1 MSVLKIKS
9 KNLDL
14 ELTLDGDEPQVT
26 GGASQTAGSA
36 QDQTSLHAA
45 LIALALSDTIGG
57 EVHDTESGIITIQPH
72 VSEWSSKSYAFT
84 NNRIK

>member
-14 ELTLDGDEPQVT
+14 ELTLDGDETQVT
-26 GGASQTAGSA
+26 GGASQPSGSA

-57 EVHDTESGIITIQPH
+57 
-72 VSEWSSKSYAFT
+72 
-84 NNRIK
+84 